1 MADEQTRAEIY
12 HLKGPGIELSYRRS
26 ANKLDIAGDEHLLT
40 QDDLDAHT
48 ASASEAGL
56 HITATLLQSSRN
68 GTKVVLILLLPDV
81 STMAAGHE
89 PIAVTGVA
97 VVTRS
102 FKDVVGGPPP
112 VLQSY
117 DDVRRLEGTVS
128 PAD

>member
-12 HLKGPGIELSYRRS
+12 HLKGPEIELSYRRS
-26 ANKLDIAGDEHLLT
+26 ANKLDIAGDDHLLT

-48 ASASEAGL
+48 TSASEAGL
-56 HITATLLQSSRN
+56 HITATLLESSRN

-81 STMAAGHE
+81 STAGHE